1 MKNKIVI
8 ILIPLLFIFFC
19 QCKSNY
25 RISSKDYTVIK
36 YEEKMEFIR
45 YNNIRPT
52 ELTHS
57 EILKIEEI
65 IHPKISN
72 NLKKHKYFRQYV
84 PFTDKNGDKIIWIC
98 IFCKDDLY
106 SKIYETEIIE
116 VADGGECVLTLE
128 VNLTKKVCNSYSE
141 NSRA

>member
-1 MKNKIVI
+1 MKNKIVV
-8 ILIPLLFIFFC
+8 ILIPLLFVFFY

-25 RISSKDYTVIK
+25 SINSKDYTVIK
-36 YEEKMEFIR
+36 YEEKMNFIN
-45 YNNIRPT
+45 YNDVRPT
-52 ELTHS
+52 GLTHS

-65 IHPKISN
+65 ILPKISN
-72 NLKKHKYFRQYV
+72 NLKKHKYYRQYV

-128 VNLTKKVCNSYSE
+128 VNLTKKVCYSYYE